1 MNAAFCKKCADKGKT
16 MKKVLKIVLIIFL
29 VIALLIAGIIAV
41 LFHTLKSELGDHL
54 EDYAKV
60 FAIQTEAN
68 KDLPPLENIE
78 QREIDVPYIR
88 KDGTNESRPVRLYI
102 PEEAEPPMPLIYVP
116 HYEMAENAAELR
128 RYLEQGWAVASP
140 TDELPSH
147 NGLLTDDD
155 LVFNN
160 AALYTL
166 RHTEEF
172 DNQRIAIVGG
182 SAGGYTTLMLSAL
195 QMGNCASVAT
205 APIANVYFNFYQ
217 YFQMAQRN
225 DAPFFLKLVRDSF
238 APILDNFPDVK
249 DTKRW
254 EAFSAVGLADCFNSP
269 LVITHVTSDILVPI
283 DQITREF
290 TYDHEGNSMP
300 EDFSTR
306 LPEDNPVVLGHS
318 LADELPA
325 ELTHLEHIVIE
336 DLDAD
341 SDLPY
346 NGEKLFNLN
355 IYDDGPTESYGSHR
369 ATSGTGV
376 VNDVPYLKAMFD
388 RGLAQN
394 EILTDGKLLLL
405 LERYMGKSIQLPA
418 HEGVD
423 DRVYGSLAIYRQEIV
438 EELTC
443 WAANNS
449 IEELDAA
456 VKSAIAEQDSDK
468 YFEVWGEIYNEIV
481 SSLR

>member
-1 MNAAFCKKCADKGKT
+1 
-16 MKKVLKIVLIIFL
+16 
-29 VIALLIAGIIAV
+29 
-41 LFHTLKSELGDHL
+41 
-54 EDYAKV
+54 
-60 FAIQTEAN
+60 
-68 KDLPPLENIE
+68 
-78 QREIDVPYIR
+78 
-88 KDGTNESRPVRLYI
+88 
-102 PEEAEPPMPLIYVP
+102 
-116 HYEMAENAAELR
+116 MAENAAELR

-140 TDELPSH
+140 TDVLPSH

-160 AALYTL
+160 AALYAL
-166 RHTEEF
+166 RHMEEF

-195 QMGNCASVAT
+195 QMGNCTSIAT

-217 YFQMAQRN
+217 YFQMAQRD

-238 APILDNFPDVK
+238 TPILDNFPDIN
-249 DTKRW
+249 DTERW
-254 EAFSAVGLADCFNSP
+254 KSFSAVGLADCFNSP
-269 LVITHVTSDILVPI
+269 LVITHVTSDILVPV

-290 TYDHEGNSMP
+290 TYANEGESMP
-300 EDFSTR
+300 KDFSTR
-306 LPEDNPVVLGHS
+306 LSEDNPGVLGHS
-318 LADELPA
+318 LADELPV
-325 ELTHLEHIVIE
+325 ELTHVEHIIIE

-346 NGEKLFNLN
+346 NEEKLFNIN

-376 VNDVPYLKAMFD
+376 VDDVPYLKAMFE

-394 EILTDGKLLLL
+394 EILTEGKLLLL
-405 LERYMGKSIQLPA
+405 LERYMGESTQLPA

-423 DRVYGSLAIYRQEIV
+423 DSVYGSLAIYRQEIV
-438 EELTC
+438 EELAC

-449 IEELDAA
+449 IEELDVA
-456 VKSAIAEQDSDK
+456 VKSAIAEQDTDQ
-468 YFEVWGEIYNEIV
+468 YIEVWDEIYNDIG

>member
-1 MNAAFCKKCADKGKT
+1 

-29 VIALLIAGIIAV
+29 VIALLIAGIIFL
-41 LFHTLKSELGDHL
+41 LFHTLKSELGDHW
-54 EDYAKV
+54 EDYAKI
-60 FAIQTEAN
+60 FAMQTEAN

-78 QREIDVPYIR
+78 QREIDVRYIR
-88 KDGTNESRPVRLYI
+88 KDGTIESRPVRLYI
-102 PEEAEPPMPLIYVP
+102 PEEVEQPMPLIYVP

-140 TDELPSH
+140 INVLPSH

-166 RHTEEF
+166 RHMDEF

-195 QMGNCASVAT
+195 QMGNCVSIAT

-217 YFQMAQRN
+217 YFQMAQRD

-249 DTKRW
+249 DTERW

-306 LPEDNPVVLGHS
+306 LSEDNPGVLGRS
-318 LADELPA
+318 LSDELPA
-325 ELTHLEHIVIE
+325 ELTHVEHIIIE

-346 NGEKLFNLN
+346 NEEKLFNLN

-376 VNDVPYLKAMFD
+376 VNDVPYLKSMFD
-388 RGLAQN
+388 RGLVQN
-394 EILTDGKLLLL
+394 EILTNGKLILL
-405 LERYMGKSIQLPA
+405 LERYMGESVQLPV

-423 DRVYGSLAIYRQEIV
+423 DSIYGSLAIYRQEIV
-438 EELTC
+438 EELAC
-443 WAANNS
+443 WAKNHS
-449 IEELDAA
+449 IDELDTAM
-456 VKSAIAEQDSDK
+456 KSAIAERDGDK
-468 YFEVWGEIYNEIV
+468 YIEVWDKIYNDIMYT
-481 SSLR
+481 LR

>member
-1 MNAAFCKKCADKGKT
+1 LLLQFA
-16 MKKVLKIVLIIFL
+16 KIILIIFL
-29 VIALLIAGIIAV
+29 VITLLVAGIV
-41 LFHTLKSELGDHL
+41 LFLFHTLKSELGDHW

-60 FAIQTEAN
+60 FAMQTEAN

-78 QREIDVPYIR
+78 QREIDVQYIR
-88 KDGTNESRPVRLYI
+88 KDGTIETRPVRLYI
-102 PEEAEPPMPLIYVP
+102 PEESEQPMPLIYVP

-128 RYLEQGWAVASP
+128 RYLEQGWAVTSP
-140 TDELPSH
+140 TDVLPSH

-166 RHTEEF
+166 RHMEEF

-217 YFQMAQRN
+217 YFQMAQRD

-238 APILDNFPDVK
+238 TPILDNFPNVK
-249 DTKRW
+249 DTERW

-269 LVITHVTSDILVPI
+269 LVITHVTSDILVPV

-290 TYDHEGNSMP
+290 TYANEGESMP

-306 LPEDNPVVLGHS
+306 LSEDNPGVLGHS

-325 ELTHLEHIVIE
+325 ELTHVEHIIIE

-346 NGEKLFNLN
+346 HEEKLFNLN

-376 VNDVPYLKAMFD
+376 VNDVPYLKAMFE

-394 EILTDGKLLLL
+394 EILTDGKLILL
-405 LERYMGKSIQLPA
+405 LERYMGESIQLPA

-423 DRVYGSLAIYRQEIV
+423 DSVYGSLAIYRQEIV
-438 EELTC
+438 EELAC

-449 IEELDAA
+449 IEELDVA
-456 VKSAIAEQDSDK
+456 VKSAVAEHDSDK
-468 YFEVWGEIYNEIV
+468 YLEVWDEIYDDIA

>member
-1 MNAAFCKKCADKGKT
+1 
-16 MKKVLKIVLIIFL
+16 MKKVLKIILIIFL
-29 VIALLIAGIIAV
+29 VITLLVAGIV
-41 LFHTLKSELGDHL
+41 LFLFHTLKSELGDHW

-60 FAIQTEAN
+60 FAMQTEAN

-78 QREIDVPYIR
+78 QREIDVQYIR
-88 KDGTNESRPVRLYI
+88 KDGTIETRPVRLYI
-102 PEEAEPPMPLIYVP
+102 PEESEQPMPLIYVP

-128 RYLEQGWAVASP
+128 RYLEQGWAVTSP
-140 TDELPSH
+140 TDVLPSH

-166 RHTEEF
+166 RHMEEF

-217 YFQMAQRN
+217 YFQMAQRD

-238 APILDNFPDVK
+238 TPILDNFPNVK
-249 DTKRW
+249 DTERW

-269 LVITHVTSDILVPI
+269 LVITHVTSDILVPV

-290 TYDHEGNSMP
+290 TCANEGESMP

-306 LPEDNPVVLGHS
+306 LSEDNPGVLGHS

-325 ELTHLEHIVIE
+325 ELTHVEHIIIE

-346 NGEKLFNLN
+346 HEEKLFNLN

-376 VNDVPYLKAMFD
+376 VNDVPYLKAMFE

-394 EILTDGKLLLL
+394 EILTDGKLILL
-405 LERYMGKSIQLPA
+405 LERYMGESIQLPA

-423 DRVYGSLAIYRQEIV
+423 DSVYGSLAIYRQEIV
-438 EELTC
+438 EELAC

-449 IEELDAA
+449 IEELDVA
-456 VKSAIAEQDSDK
+456 VKSAVAEHDSDK
-468 YFEVWGEIYNEIV
+468 YLEVWDEIYDDIA

>member
-1 MNAAFCKKCADKGKT
+1 
-16 MKKVLKIVLIIFL
+16 MKKVLKIILIIFL
-29 VIALLIAGIIAV
+29 VITLLVAGIV
-41 LFHTLKSELGDHL
+41 LFLFHTLKSELGDHWK
-54 EDYAKV
+54 DYAKV
-60 FAIQTEAN
+60 FAMQTEAN
-68 KDLPPLENIE
+68 KDLPPLKNIS
-78 QREIDVPYIR
+78 QREIDVQYIR
-88 KDGTNESRPVRLYI
+88 KDGTIESRPIRLYI
-102 PEEAEPPMPLIYVP
+102 PEESEQPMPLIYVP

-140 TDELPSH
+140 TDVLPSH

-160 AALYTL
+160 AALYAL
-166 RHTEEF
+166 RHMEEF

-195 QMGNCASVAT
+195 QMGNCTSVAT

-217 YFQMAQRN
+217 YFQMAQRD

-238 APILDNFPDVK
+238 TPILDNFPDIN
-249 DTKRW
+249 DTERW

-269 LVITHVTSDILVPI
+269 LVITHVTSDILVPV

-290 TYDHEGNSMP
+290 TYANEGESMP
-300 EDFSTR
+300 KDFSTR
-306 LPEDNPVVLGHS
+306 LSEDNPGVLGHS

-325 ELTHLEHIVIE
+325 ELTHVEHIIIE

-346 NGEKLFNLN
+346 NEEKLFNIN

-376 VNDVPYLKAMFD
+376 VDDVPYLKAMFE

-394 EILTDGKLLLL
+394 EILTEGKLFLL
-405 LERYMGKSIQLPA
+405 LERYMGESPQLPA

-423 DRVYGSLAIYRQEIV
+423 DSVYGSLAIYRQEIV

-449 IEELDAA
+449 IEELDVA
-456 VKSAIAEQDSDK
+456 VKSAIAEQDTDK
-468 YFEVWGEIYNEIV
+468 YIEVWDEIYNDIG

>member
-1 MNAAFCKKCADKGKT
+1 
-16 MKKVLKIVLIIFL
+16 MKKVLKIILIIFL
-29 VIALLIAGIIAV
+29 VITLLVAGIV
-41 LFHTLKSELGDHL
+41 LFLFHTLKSELGDHW

-60 FAIQTEAN
+60 FAMQTEAN

-78 QREIDVPYIR
+78 QREIDVQYIR
-88 KDGTNESRPVRLYI
+88 KDGTIETRPVRLYI
-102 PEEAEPPMPLIYVP
+102 PEESEQPMPLIYVP

-128 RYLEQGWAVASP
+128 RYLEQGWAVTSP
-140 TDELPSH
+140 TDVLPSH

-166 RHTEEF
+166 RHMEEF

-217 YFQMAQRN
+217 YFQMAQRD

-238 APILDNFPDVK
+238 TPILDNFPNVK
-249 DTKRW
+249 DTERW

-269 LVITHVTSDILVPI
+269 LVITHVTSDILVPV

-290 TYDHEGNSMP
+290 TYANEGESMP

-306 LPEDNPVVLGHS
+306 LSEDNPGVLGHS

-325 ELTHLEHIVIE
+325 ELTHVEHIIIE

-346 NGEKLFNLN
+346 HEEKLFNLN

-376 VNDVPYLKAMFD
+376 VNDVPYLKAMFE

-394 EILTDGKLLLL
+394 EILTDGKLILL
-405 LERYMGKSIQLPA
+405 LERYMGESIQLPA

-423 DRVYGSLAIYRQEIV
+423 DSVYGSLAIYRQEIV
-438 EELTC
+438 EELAC

-449 IEELDAA
+449 IEELDVA
-456 VKSAIAEQDSDK
+456 VKSAVAEHDSDK
-468 YFEVWGEIYNEIV
+468 YLEVWDEIYDDIAA
-481 SSLR
+481 SLR

>member
-1 MNAAFCKKCADKGKT
+1 

-29 VIALLIAGIIAV
+29 VIALLIAGIIFL
-41 LFHTLKSELGDHL
+41 LFHTLKSELGDHW
-54 EDYAKV
+54 EDYAKI
-60 FAIQTEAN
+60 FAMQTEEN

-78 QREIDVPYIR
+78 QREIDVRYIR
-88 KDGTNESRPVRLYI
+88 KDGTIESRPVRLYI
-102 PEEAEPPMPLIYVP
+102 PEEVEQPMPLIYVP

-140 TDELPSH
+140 INVLPSH

-166 RHTEEF
+166 RHMDEF

-195 QMGNCASVAT
+195 QMGNCVSIAT

-217 YFQMAQRN
+217 YFQMAQRD

-249 DTKRW
+249 DTERW

-306 LPEDNPVVLGHS
+306 LSEDNPGVLGRS
-318 LADELPA
+318 LSDELPA
-325 ELTHLEHIVIE
+325 ELTHVEHIIIE

-346 NGEKLFNLN
+346 NEEKLFNLN

-388 RGLAQN
+388 RGLVQN
-394 EILTDGKLLLL
+394 EILTNGKLILL
-405 LERYMGKSIQLPA
+405 LERYMGESVQFPV

-423 DRVYGSLAIYRQEIV
+423 DSIYGSLAIYRQEIV
-438 EELTC
+438 EELAC
-443 WAANNS
+443 WAKNHS
-449 IEELDAA
+449 IDELDTAM
-456 VKSAIAEQDSDK
+456 KSAIAERDGDK
-468 YFEVWGEIYNEIV
+468 YIEVWDKIYNDIMYT
-481 SSLR
+481 LR

>member
-1 MNAAFCKKCADKGKT
+1 
-16 MKKVLKIVLIIFL
+16 MKKVIKIILIIFL
-29 VIALLIAGIIAV
+29 VIVLLIAGIGLF
-41 LFHTLKSELGDHL
+41 LFHTLKSELGDHW

-60 FAIQTEAN
+60 FAMQTEAN

-78 QREIDVPYIR
+78 QREIDVQYIR
-88 KDGTNESRPVRLYI
+88 KDGTIETRHVRLYI
-102 PEEAEPPMPLIYVP
+102 PEESEQPMPLIYVP

-140 TDELPSH
+140 TDVLPSH

-166 RHTEEF
+166 RHMDEF

-195 QMGNCASVAT
+195 QMGNCASIAT

-217 YFQMAQRN
+217 YFEMAQRD

-238 APILDNFPDVK
+238 APILKNFPDTG
-249 DTKRW
+249 DTERW

-269 LVITHVTSDILVPI
+269 LVITHVTSDILVPV

-290 TYDHEGNSMP
+290 TYANEGESMP
-300 EDFSTR
+300 KGFSTR
-306 LPEDNPVVLGHS
+306 LSEDNPDVLGHS
-318 LADELPA
+318 LADELP
-325 ELTHLEHIVIE
+325 EVLTHVEHIIIE

-346 NGEKLFNLN
+346 HEEKLFNLN
-355 IYDDGPTESYGSHR
+355 IYDDGPTQSYGSHR
-369 ATSGTGV
+369 ATSSTGV
-376 VNDVPYLKAMFD
+376 VNDVPYLKAMFE

-394 EILTDGKLLLL
+394 EILTNGKLILL
-405 LERYMGKSIQLPA
+405 LERYMGESIQLPA
-418 HEGVD
+418 HEGGD
-423 DRVYGSLAIYRQEIV
+423 DSVYGSLAIYRKEIV

-443 WAANNS
+443 WAKNHSA
-449 IEELDAA
+449 EELDAA
-456 VKSAIAEQDSDK
+456 MNNAIAEHSDSKISTKYQDAWK
-468 YFEVWGEIYNEIV
+468 EIYAEIV
-481 SSLR
+481 SALN

>member
-1 MNAAFCKKCADKGKT
+1 
-16 MKKVLKIVLIIFL
+16 MKKVLKIILIIFL
-29 VIALLIAGIIAV
+29 VITLLVAGIV
-41 LFHTLKSELGDHL
+41 LFLFHTLKSELGDHWK
-54 EDYAKV
+54 DYAKV
-60 FAIQTEAN
+60 FAMQTEAN
-68 KDLPPLENIE
+68 KDLPPLENIS
-78 QREIDVPYIR
+78 QREIDVQYIR
-88 KDGTNESRPVRLYI
+88 KDGTIESRPVRLYI
-102 PEEAEPPMPLIYVP
+102 PEESEQPMPLIYVP

-140 TDELPSH
+140 KDVLPSH

-160 AALYTL
+160 AALYAL
-166 RHTEEF
+166 RHMEEF

-195 QMGNCASVAT
+195 QMGNCTSIAT

-217 YFQMAQRN
+217 YFQMAQRD

-238 APILDNFPDVK
+238 TPILDNFPDIN
-249 DTKRW
+249 DTERW
-254 EAFSAVGLADCFNSP
+254 KSFSAVGLADCFNSP
-269 LVITHVTSDILVPI
+269 LVITHVTSDILVPV

-290 TYDHEGNSMP
+290 TYANEGESMP
-300 EDFSTR
+300 KDFSTR
-306 LPEDNPVVLGHS
+306 LSEDNPGVLGHS
-318 LADELPA
+318 LADELPV
-325 ELTHLEHIVIE
+325 ELTHVEHIIIE

-346 NGEKLFNLN
+346 NEEKLFNIN

-376 VNDVPYLKAMFD
+376 VDDVPYLKAMFE

-394 EILTDGKLLLL
+394 EILTEGKLLLL
-405 LERYMGKSIQLPA
+405 LERYMGESTQLPA

-423 DRVYGSLAIYRQEIV
+423 DSVYGSLAIYRQEIV
-438 EELTC
+438 EELAC

-449 IEELDAA
+449 IEELDVA
-456 VKSAIAEQDSDK
+456 VKSAIAEQDTDQ
-468 YFEVWGEIYNEIV
+468 YIEVWDEIYNDIG

>member
-1 MNAAFCKKCADKGKT
+1 
-16 MKKVLKIVLIIFL
+16 MKKVLKIILIIFL
-29 VIALLIAGIIAV
+29 VITLLVAGIV
-41 LFHTLKSELGDHL
+41 LFLFHTLKSELGDHW

-60 FAIQTEAN
+60 FAMQTEAN

-78 QREIDVPYIR
+78 QREIDVQYIR
-88 KDGTNESRPVRLYI
+88 KDGTIETRPVRLYI
-102 PEEAEPPMPLIYVP
+102 PEESEQPMPLIYVP

-128 RYLEQGWAVASP
+128 RYLEQGWAVTSP
-140 TDELPSH
+140 TDVLPSH

-166 RHTEEF
+166 RHMEEF

-217 YFQMAQRN
+217 YFQMAQRD

-238 APILDNFPDVK
+238 TPILDNFPNVK
-249 DTKRW
+249 DTERW

-269 LVITHVTSDILVPI
+269 LVITHVTSDILVPV
-283 DQITREF
+283 DQITKEF
-290 TYDHEGNSMP
+290 TYANEGESMP

-306 LPEDNPVVLGHS
+306 LSEDNPGVLGHS

-325 ELTHLEHIVIE
+325 ELTHVEHIIIE

-346 NGEKLFNLN
+346 HEEKLFNLN

-376 VNDVPYLKAMFD
+376 VNDVPYLKAMFE

-394 EILTDGKLLLL
+394 EILTDGKLILL
-405 LERYMGKSIQLPA
+405 LERYMGESIQLPA

-423 DRVYGSLAIYRQEIV
+423 DSVYGSLAIYRQEIV
-438 EELTC
+438 EELAC

-449 IEELDAA
+449 IEELDVA
-456 VKSAIAEQDSDK
+456 VKSAVAEHDSDK
-468 YFEVWGEIYNEIV
+468 YLEVWDEIYDDIA

>member
-1 MNAAFCKKCADKGKT
+1 

-29 VIALLIAGIIAV
+29 VIALLIAGIIFL
-41 LFHTLKSELGDHL
+41 LFHTLKSELGDHW
-54 EDYAKV
+54 EDYAKI
-60 FAIQTEAN
+60 FAMQTEAN

-78 QREIDVPYIR
+78 QREIDVQYIR
-88 KDGTNESRPVRLYI
+88 KDGTIESRPVRLYI
-102 PEEAEPPMPLIYVP
+102 PEEVEQPMPLIYVP

-140 TDELPSH
+140 INVLPSH

-166 RHTEEF
+166 RHMDEF

-195 QMGNCASVAT
+195 QMGNCVSIAT

-217 YFQMAQRN
+217 YFQMAQRD

-249 DTKRW
+249 DTERW

-306 LPEDNPVVLGHS
+306 LSEDNPGVLGRS
-318 LADELPA
+318 LSDELPA
-325 ELTHLEHIVIE
+325 ELTHVEHIIIE

-346 NGEKLFNLN
+346 NEEKLFNLN

-388 RGLAQN
+388 RGLVQN
-394 EILTDGKLLLL
+394 EILTNGKLILL
-405 LERYMGKSIQLPA
+405 LERYMGESVQLPV

-423 DRVYGSLAIYRQEIV
+423 DSIYGSLAIYRQEIV
-438 EELTC
+438 EELAC
-443 WAANNS
+443 WAKNHS
-449 IEELDAA
+449 IDELDTAM
-456 VKSAIAEQDSDK
+456 KSAIAERDGDK
-468 YFEVWGEIYNEIV
+468 YIEVWDKIYNDIMYT
-481 SSLR
+481 LR

>member
-1 MNAAFCKKCADKGKT
+1 
-16 MKKVLKIVLIIFL
+16 MKKVLKIILIIFL
-29 VIALLIAGIIAV
+29 VITLLVAGIV
-41 LFHTLKSELGDHL
+41 LFLFHTLKSELGDHW

-60 FAIQTEAN
+60 FAMQTEAN

-78 QREIDVPYIR
+78 QREIDVQYIR
-88 KDGTNESRPVRLYI
+88 KDGTIETRPVRLYI
-102 PEEAEPPMPLIYVP
+102 PEESEQPMPLIYVP

-128 RYLEQGWAVASP
+128 RYLEQGWAVTSP
-140 TDELPSH
+140 TDVLPSH

-166 RHTEEF
+166 RHMEEF

-217 YFQMAQRN
+217 YFQMAQRD

-238 APILDNFPDVK
+238 TPILDNFPNVK
-249 DTKRW
+249 DTERW

-269 LVITHVTSDILVPI
+269 LVITHVTSDILVPV

-290 TYDHEGNSMP
+290 TYANEGESMP

-306 LPEDNPVVLGHS
+306 LSEDNPGVLGHS

-325 ELTHLEHIVIE
+325 ELTHVEHIIIE

-346 NGEKLFNLN
+346 NEEKLFNLN

-376 VNDVPYLKAMFD
+376 VNDVPYLKAMFE

-394 EILTDGKLLLL
+394 EILTDGKLILL
-405 LERYMGKSIQLPA
+405 LERYMGESIQLPA

-423 DRVYGSLAIYRQEIV
+423 DSVYGSLAIYRQEIV
-438 EELTC
+438 EELAC

-449 IEELDAA
+449 IEELDVA
-456 VKSAIAEQDSDK
+456 VKSAVAEHDSDK
-468 YFEVWGEIYNEIV
+468 YLEVWDEIYDDIA

>member
-1 MNAAFCKKCADKGKT
+1 
-16 MKKVLKIVLIIFL
+16 MKKVLKIILIIFL
-29 VIALLIAGIIAV
+29 VITLLVAGIV
-41 LFHTLKSELGDHL
+41 LFLFHTLKSELGDHW

-60 FAIQTEAN
+60 FAMQTEAN

-78 QREIDVPYIR
+78 QREIDVQYIR
-88 KDGTNESRPVRLYI
+88 KDGTIETRPVRLYI
-102 PEEAEPPMPLIYVP
+102 PEESEQPMPLIYVP

-128 RYLEQGWAVASP
+128 RYLEQGWAVTSP
-140 TDELPSH
+140 TDVLPSH

-166 RHTEEF
+166 RHMEEF

-217 YFQMAQRN
+217 YFQMAQRD

-238 APILDNFPDVK
+238 TPILDNFPNVK
-249 DTKRW
+249 DTERW

-269 LVITHVTSDILVPI
+269 LVITHVTSDILVPV

-290 TYDHEGNSMP
+290 TYANEGESMP

-306 LPEDNPVVLGHS
+306 LSEDNPGVLGHS

-325 ELTHLEHIVIE
+325 ELTHVEHIIIE

-346 NGEKLFNLN
+346 HEEKLFNLN

-376 VNDVPYLKAMFD
+376 VNDVPYLKAMFE

-394 EILTDGKLLLL
+394 EILTDGKLILL
-405 LERYMGKSIQLPA
+405 LERYMGESIQLPA

-423 DRVYGSLAIYRQEIV
+423 DSVYGSLAIYRQEIV
-438 EELTC
+438 EELAC

-449 IEELDAA
+449 IEELDVA
-456 VKSAIAEQDSDK
+456 VKSAVAEHDSDK
-468 YFEVWGEIYNEIV
+468 YLEVWDEIYDDIA

>member
-1 MNAAFCKKCADKGKT
+1 

-29 VIALLIAGIIAV
+29 VIALLIAGIIFL
-41 LFHTLKSELGDHL
+41 LFHTLKSELGDHW
-54 EDYAKV
+54 EDYAKI
-60 FAIQTEAN
+60 FAMQTEAN

-78 QREIDVPYIR
+78 QREIDVQYIR
-88 KDGTNESRPVRLYI
+88 KDGTIESRPVRLYI
-102 PEEAEPPMPLIYVP
+102 PEEVEQPMPLIYVP

-140 TDELPSH
+140 TNVLPSH

-166 RHTEEF
+166 RHMDEF

-195 QMGNCASVAT
+195 QMGNCVSIAT

-217 YFQMAQRN
+217 YFQMAQRD

-249 DTKRW
+249 DTERW

-306 LPEDNPVVLGHS
+306 LSEDNPGVLGRS
-318 LADELPA
+318 LSDELPA
-325 ELTHLEHIVIE
+325 ELTHVEHIIIE

-346 NGEKLFNLN
+346 NEEKLFNLN

-388 RGLAQN
+388 RGLVQN
-394 EILTDGKLLLL
+394 EILTNGKLILL
-405 LERYMGKSIQLPA
+405 LERYMGESVQLPV

-423 DRVYGSLAIYRQEIV
+423 DSIYGSLAIYRQEIV
-438 EELTC
+438 EELAC
-443 WAANNS
+443 WAKNHS
-449 IEELDAA
+449 IDELDTAM
-456 VKSAIAEQDSDK
+456 KSAIAERDGDK
-468 YFEVWGEIYNEIV
+468 YIEVWDKIYNDIMYT
-481 SSLR
+481 LR

>member
-1 MNAAFCKKCADKGKT
+1 
-16 MKKVLKIVLIIFL
+16 MKKVLKIILIIFL
-29 VIALLIAGIIAV
+29 VITLLVAGIV
-41 LFHTLKSELGDHL
+41 LFLFHTLKSELGDHW

-60 FAIQTEAN
+60 FAMQTEAN

-78 QREIDVPYIR
+78 QREIDVQYIR
-88 KDGTNESRPVRLYI
+88 KDGTIETRPVRLYI
-102 PEEAEPPMPLIYVP
+102 PKESKQPMPLIYVP

-128 RYLEQGWAVASP
+128 MYLEQGWAVASP
-140 TDELPSH
+140 TDVLPYH

-166 RHTEEF
+166 RHMEEF

-217 YFQMAQRN
+217 YFQMAQRD

-238 APILDNFPDVK
+238 VPILDNFPNVN
-249 DTKRW
+249 DTERW

-269 LVITHVTSDILVPI
+269 LVITHVTSDILVPV

-290 TYDHEGNSMP
+290 TYDHEGDSMP
-300 EDFSTR
+300 EGFSTR
-306 LPEDNPVVLGHS
+306 LSEDNPGVLGYS
-318 LADELPA
+318 LVDELP
-325 ELTHLEHIVIE
+325 EVLTHVEHIIIE

-346 NGEKLFNLN
+346 NEEKLFNLN

-369 ATSGTGV
+369 ATSGTGII
-376 VNDVPYLKAMFD
+376 NDVPYLKAMFE

-394 EILTDGKLLLL
+394 EILTNGKLILL
-405 LERYMGKSIQLPA
+405 LERYMGESVQLPA
-418 HEGVD
+418 HEGVND
-423 DRVYGSLAIYRQEIV
+423 SVYGSLAVYRQEIID
-438 EELTC
+438 ELTC
-443 WAANNS
+443 WVANNS
-449 IEELDAA
+449 IEELDVA
-456 VKSAIAEQDSDK
+456 VKSAVAEHDSDK
-468 YFEVWGEIYNEIV
+468 YLEVWDEIYDDIA

>member
-1 MNAAFCKKCADKGKT
+1 
-16 MKKVLKIVLIIFL
+16 MKKVLKIILIIFL
-29 VIALLIAGIIAV
+29 VITLLVAGIV
-41 LFHTLKSELGDHL
+41 LFLFHTLKSELGDHWK
-54 EDYAKV
+54 DYAKV
-60 FAIQTEAN
+60 FAMQTEAN
-68 KDLPPLENIE
+68 KDLPPLKNIS
-78 QREIDVPYIR
+78 QREIDVQYIR
-88 KDGTNESRPVRLYI
+88 KDGTIESRPIRLYI
-102 PEEAEPPMPLIYVP
+102 PEESEQPMPLIYVP

-140 TDELPSH
+140 TDVLPSH

-160 AALYTL
+160 AALYAL
-166 RHTEEF
+166 RHMEEF

-195 QMGNCASVAT
+195 QMGNCTSVAT

-217 YFQMAQRN
+217 YFQMAQRD

-238 APILDNFPDVK
+238 TPILDNFPDIN
-249 DTKRW
+249 DTERW

-269 LVITHVTSDILVPI
+269 LVITHVTSDILVPV

-290 TYDHEGNSMP
+290 TYANEGESMP
-300 EDFSTR
+300 KDFSTR
-306 LPEDNPVVLGHS
+306 LSEDNPGVLGHS

-325 ELTHLEHIVIE
+325 ELTHVEHIIIE

-346 NGEKLFNLN
+346 NEEKLFNIN

-376 VNDVPYLKAMFD
+376 VDDVPYLKAMFE

-394 EILTDGKLLLL
+394 EILTEGKLFLL
-405 LERYMGKSIQLPA
+405 LERYMGESPQLPA

-423 DRVYGSLAIYRQEIV
+423 DSVYGSLAIYRQEIV
-438 EELTC
+438 EELAC

-449 IEELDAA
+449 IEELDVA
-456 VKSAIAEQDSDK
+456 VKSAIAEQDTDK
-468 YFEVWGEIYNEIV
+468 YIEVWDEIYNDIG

>member
-1 MNAAFCKKCADKGKT
+1 

-29 VIALLIAGIIAV
+29 VIALLIAGIIFL
-41 LFHTLKSELGDHL
+41 LFHTLKSELGDHWG
-54 EDYAKV
+54 DYAKI
-60 FAIQTEAN
+60 FAMQTEAN

-78 QREIDVPYIR
+78 QREIDVRYIR
-88 KDGTNESRPVRLYI
+88 KDGTIESRPVRLYI
-102 PEEAEPPMPLIYVP
+102 PEEVEQPMPLIYVP

-140 TDELPSH
+140 INVLPSH

-166 RHTEEF
+166 RHMDEF

-195 QMGNCASVAT
+195 QMGNCVSIAT

-217 YFQMAQRN
+217 YFQMAQRD

-249 DTKRW
+249 DTERW

-306 LPEDNPVVLGHS
+306 LSEDNPGVLGRS
-318 LADELPA
+318 LSDELPA
-325 ELTHLEHIVIE
+325 ELTHVEHIIIE

-346 NGEKLFNLN
+346 NEEKLFNLN

-388 RGLAQN
+388 RGLVQN
-394 EILTDGKLLLL
+394 EILTNGKLILL
-405 LERYMGKSIQLPA
+405 LERYMGESVQLPV

-423 DRVYGSLAIYRQEIV
+423 DSIYGSLAIYRQEIV
-438 EELTC
+438 EELAC
-443 WAANNS
+443 WAKNHS
-449 IEELDAA
+449 IDELDTAM
-456 VKSAIAEQDSDK
+456 KSAIAERDGDK
-468 YFEVWGEIYNEIV
+468 YIEVWDKIYNDIMYT
-481 SSLR
+481 LR

>member
-1 MNAAFCKKCADKGKT
+1 
-16 MKKVLKIVLIIFL
+16 MKKVLKIILIIFL
-29 VIALLIAGIIAV
+29 VITLLVAGIV
-41 LFHTLKSELGDHL
+41 LFLFHTLKSELGDHWK
-54 EDYAKV
+54 DYAKV
-60 FAIQTEAN
+60 FAMQTEAN
-68 KDLPPLENIE
+68 KDLPPLENIS
-78 QREIDVPYIR
+78 QHEIDVQYIR
-88 KDGTNESRPVRLYI
+88 KDGTIESRPVRLYI
-102 PEEAEPPMPLIYVP
+102 PEESEQPMPLIYVP

-140 TDELPSH
+140 TDVLPSH

-160 AALYTL
+160 AALYAL
-166 RHTEEF
+166 RHMEEF

-195 QMGNCASVAT
+195 QMGNCTSIAT

-217 YFQMAQRN
+217 YFQMAQRD

-238 APILDNFPDVK
+238 TPILDNFPDIN
-249 DTKRW
+249 DTERW

-269 LVITHVTSDILVPI
+269 LVITHVTSDILVPV

-290 TYDHEGNSMP
+290 TYANEGESMP
-300 EDFSTR
+300 KDFSTR
-306 LPEDNPVVLGHS
+306 LSEDNPGVLGHS

-325 ELTHLEHIVIE
+325 ELTHVEHIIIE

-346 NGEKLFNLN
+346 NEEKLFNIN

-376 VNDVPYLKAMFD
+376 VDDVPYLKAMFE

-394 EILTDGKLLLL
+394 EILTEEKLLLL
-405 LERYMGKSIQLPA
+405 LERYMGESTQLPA

-423 DRVYGSLAIYRQEIV
+423 DSVYGSLAIYRQEIV
-438 EELTC
+438 EELAC

-449 IEELDAA
+449 IEELDVA
-456 VKSAIAEQDSDK
+456 VKSAIAEQDTDK
-468 YFEVWGEIYNEIV
+468 YIEVWDEIYNDIG